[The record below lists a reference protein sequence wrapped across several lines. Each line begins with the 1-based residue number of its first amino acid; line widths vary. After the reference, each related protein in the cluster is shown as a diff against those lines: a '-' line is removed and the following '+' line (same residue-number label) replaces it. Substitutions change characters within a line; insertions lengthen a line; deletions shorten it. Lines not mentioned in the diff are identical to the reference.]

1 MSEFSCSYHLRSDSI
16 DDCISLIRKAKVTGF
31 VFPAR
36 EGWVSFVVNEPDF
49 VFSKKLRD
57 ANDGVLLNF
66 INAED
71 HGWSFE
77 VFNKNIRVCKFE
89 CSYSEDEDEDDFGE
103 LDESSFDDIDDFTRY
118 FPCTYSLEKCVENW
132 DGLFSQDQSCILD
145 RTFKMNKK
153 TPPSEKVTVDD
164 FASGMG
170 LYFYEWVSYDYISSD
185 PPEEYGEYKD
195 LKITEV

>member
-1 MSEFSCSYHLRSDSI
+1 VSEFSCSYHLKSDSI
-16 DDCISLIRKAKVTGF
+16 DDCVSLIRKAKVTGF

-49 VFSKKLRD
+49 VFSKKLMD

-77 VFNKNIRVCKFE
+77 IFNKNTRICKFE
-89 CSYSEDEDEDDFGE
+89 CSYSEDEDEDDFDE
-103 LDESSFDDIDDFTRY
+103 LNESSFDDIDDFARY
-118 FPCTYSLEKCVENW
+118 FPCIYSHEKCVENW

-145 RTFKMNKK
+145 RVFSMDRK

-185 PPEEYGEYKD
+185 PPEEYGEYTD